1 MNSSIIGDL
10 TRNKRNENE
19 VRGNFYFYM
28 VNLWPKVVT
37 ITKKEA
43 GMNMMR
49 AVVMIM
55 TLLDLEMII
64 LKIIL
69 LPALVNASN
78 NKISNL

>member
-1 MNSSIIGDL
+1 
-10 TRNKRNENE
+10 
-19 VRGNFYFYM
+19 M

-49 AVVMIM
+49 VVVMIM